1 MRFKEFFLL
10 QEQVPQ
16 GKTFYHICRD
26 SELQSILQQGLLAQQ
41 GDSTQQSSNEQPS
54 VLLFRS
60 LNDAKDAVNKWLRKA
75 FAENDTLDLL
85 SVSLP
90 QNFPINDDPR
100 MLEVISRA
108 DIPPSFIKLVNK
120 NI

>member
-1 MRFKEFFLL
+1 MRFKEFFLFH
-10 QEQVPQ
+10 EQVPQ

-41 GDSTQQSSNEQPS
+41 GDSNQQSNEQPS

-60 LNDAKDAVNKWLRKA
+60 LNDAKDAVNKWLRKE

-108 DIPPSFIKLVNK
+108 DIPPSFIQLIHK